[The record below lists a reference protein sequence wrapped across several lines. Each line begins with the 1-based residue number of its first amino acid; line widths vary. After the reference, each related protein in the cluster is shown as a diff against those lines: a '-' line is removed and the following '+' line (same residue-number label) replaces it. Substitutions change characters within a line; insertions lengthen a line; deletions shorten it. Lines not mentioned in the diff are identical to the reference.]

1 MSAPRFPHPGH
12 HTAYGGMLDYRL
24 DKVARA
30 GVLHGDWLDLGCADG
45 YYSVGLAERGA
56 TSVVGAE
63 VNADLVQ
70 RANELPH
77 PESVRFVLAGDGKLP
92 FEDASFDGVLLNE
105 VLEHVAD
112 ERAVFSEIVRVLRP
126 RGTLALFSPNRFFPF
141 EGHGAR
147 WSETRALW
155 SRPVPLMPWLP
166 RRLTHRVAAARNYW
180 PWELERL
187 ATDAGMTVRHRDWA
201 LAQFEQYPWL
211 PQRATAWYQRNL
223 ERIERS
229 PAARFLAVST
239 FVLAQSGEAGAAP
252 SATAETE
259 PSG

>member
-1 MSAPRFPHPGH
+1 MSAPRFPGPGH

-24 DKVARA
+24 DKVVRA
-30 GVLHGDWLDLGCADG
+30 GGLRGDWLDLGCADG
-45 YYSVGLAERGA
+45 YYVVALAQRGA
-56 TSVVGAE
+56 ASVVGAE
-63 VNADLVQ
+63 VNPDLVR
-70 RANELPH
+70 RADGLPH
-77 PESVRFVLAGDGKLP
+77 PENVRFVLAGEGRLP
-92 FEDASFDGVLLNE
+92 FDDACFDGVLLNE

-112 ERAVFSEIVRVLRP
+112 ERAVLSEIARVLRP
-126 RGTLALFSPNRFFPF
+126 GGTLALFSPNRFFPF

-166 RRLTHRVAAARNYW
+166 RRLTDRVATARNYW

-187 ATDAGMTVRHRDWA
+187 VTDAGMTVRHRDWV

-211 PQRATAWYQRNL
+211 PPRATAWYRRNL

-229 PAARFLAVST
+229 PAARFFAVST
-239 FVLAQSGEAGAAP
+239 FILAQTGEHGAP
-252 SATAETE
+252 LHATPETG
-259 PSG
+259 PGR